1 MMEQVTE
8 SPPRTVAQQ
17 YADLLDRRNQLE
29 AELEIVKKRLGEQEP
44 GVIAYFEQLG
54 VTSVRLDGGRNLHL
68 LRQLHAARAKEATDD
83 DVIAALEAAGLGD
96 MVKEKVTWPTVSA
109 YAREC
114 DREGRPLPAALEG
127 KIVVHEMYK
136 VGTRRPSTSAAN
148 DRAAAPEQGDEDR

>member
-17 YADLLDRRNQLE
+17 YADLLDRKNRLE
-29 AELEIVKKRLGEQEP
+29 AELEQVKRVLGEQEP
-44 GVIAYFEQLG
+44 GVIAYFEQAG
-54 VTSVRLDGGRNLHL
+54 VTAVRLDGGRSLHL

-136 VGTRRPSTSAAN
+136 VGTRRPAVNQS